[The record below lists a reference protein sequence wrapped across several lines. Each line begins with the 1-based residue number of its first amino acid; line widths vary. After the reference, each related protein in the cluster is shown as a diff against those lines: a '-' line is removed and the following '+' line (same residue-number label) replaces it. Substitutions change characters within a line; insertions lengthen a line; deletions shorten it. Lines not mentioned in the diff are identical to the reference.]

1 MDMELQGDYR
11 PTEDEPYMNSNQ
23 LAYFQGK
30 LLSWREQLVR
40 ESNET
45 LEQLR
50 EEEWREADFLD
61 QGAFDTIKAL
71 TFRTRDRYRKLIKKI
86 DDALIRIK
94 EGTYGYC
101 EETGEEIGIKR
112 LDARPIATLTLEA
125 QEWHEM
131 MEGRKRKSGSR

>member
-1 MDMELQGDYR
+1 MDPELPEDYR
-11 PTEDEPYMNSNQ
+11 PTENEPYMNSSQ
-23 LAYFQGK
+23 LAYFREK

-40 ESNET
+40 ESNKT

-50 EEEWREADFLD
+50 EENWRETDFLD
-61 QGAFDTIKAL
+61 QGASDAIKAL

>member
-1 MDMELQGDYR
+1 MDSELQKDYR
-11 PTEDEPYMNSNQ
+11 PTEDEPYMNSSQ
-23 LAYFQGK
+23 LAYFREK

-40 ESNET
+40 ESNKT

-50 EEEWREADFLD
+50 EENWRETDFLD
-61 QGAFDTIKAL
+61 QGASDAIKAL

-86 DDALIRIK
+86 DDALDRIK
-94 EGTYGYC
+94 LGTYGFC

-112 LDARPIATLTLEA
+112 LEARPIATLSLEA

-131 MEGRKRKSGSR
+131 MERRKRKSANR

>member
-86 DDALIRIK
+86 DDALTRIK

-131 MEGRKRKSGSR
+131 MEGRKRKSGNR

>member
-1 MDMELQGDYR
+1 M
-11 PTEDEPYMNSNQ
+11 SSSQ
-23 LAYFQGK
+23 LAYFRDK
-30 LLSWREQLVR
+30 LLSWRERLVR

-50 EEEWREADFLD
+50 EENSRETDFLD
-61 QGAFDTIKAL
+61 QGASDAIKAL

-86 DDALIRIK
+86 DDALGRIRV
-94 EGTYGYC
+94 GTYGYC

-112 LDARPIATLTLEA
+112 LEARPIATLSLEA

-131 MEGRKRKSGSR
+131 MEGRKRKSGHRCTPLRQGLAFVQRETE